1 MRELLEADEVFS
13 LIVNARGSEAKHL
26 KAKDDTVS
34 FRLTRFDLFVLY
46 LEGEEET
53 IEIPAQEPVD
63 EPSADIITADGED
76 EITADGE
83 DEITADGEDAIA
95 ALTEEAATSVS
106 DESEPS
112 EQSLELS
119 ALTGELSPAA
129 TEGLDTSLASA
140 PVSVTQSAAVA
151 AAASY
156 RMEQETVYLKD
167 ILSALN
173 ISVKNN
179 TKLSVTPAGLV
190 TLSADTY
197 KNKNKDRIT
206 LTANTYFNEATLTI
220 GKQTVTLSYPDPDA
234 VELIDYSSSD
244 PLKPEAPA
252 DAIWANDV
260 LYLTGKMPGNAVV
273 DCVPVE
279 IEIDGEYVIAAYDI
293 KIYAN
298 ANQKAK
304 GKQWQPNGNKV
315 QVHFFAAESED
326 AVHVYHMADGT
337 TTAQLVDTVTPND
350 GWVAFDAEHFSTYGF
365 SFFEDLLKQTL
376 DAALN
381 KLLYKDTVFENDEII
396 LTGNLP
402 RNAIIEAKKVDV
414 EIEGQDS
421 ILAYDIKIYQNSFF
435 KLLGIVWQP
444 KEGNPISVKVKS
456 DAFAGRE
463 NVSIYHMADENA
475 EPEFVT
481 SVSVEDESVVF
492 TAESFSIYPIVD
504 DDVGGNARIAYR
516 FWYYNGLSEKYEE
529 ITTQYFRYSDVQVQG
544 RKIYDPSI
552 PGISHSEMVEIFEG
566 WHKGTVSDTNVTLQ
580 DPAVTVAALN
590 TELQQ
595 KTEDQ
600 FVEPTV
606 IDIIAKLKS
615 AYYITY
621 VDVNPSSI
629 ISTDL
634 VVKAESGD
642 TTFEVKR
649 GIKPTR
655 YEEKLLGW
663 RLLEEIADD
672 GAELYESGN
681 SYTITKNITLA
692 PVINGG
698 FWLVFDDNDL
708 VDDGRGNMVS
718 GGASYTPPSFY
729 MNNSTEQ
736 QATVQPPDPEW
747 TGYQFGGW
755 YEDAACTTPFTFG
768 AYLTKNTTVHAKWI
782 PAASSYTVIIW
793 KQPTDPKASSYDF
806 DRSYRIGVDNEGNL
820 TGTIKTGDLVYL
832 DPQYTGIY
840 GADGTSTDLDK
851 QYFVYNQD
859 KTDQYIIV
867 KANGSSVLN
876 VYYDRVPMTITFY
889 TWGNGYV
896 YTETTSNDGT
906 QYGIVDGKYV
916 QLIHE
921 DGEDTVYS
929 YSYSPTYTAT
939 TNDNGEQYGI
949 IDGEYKLLD
958 REANTAYRTYYT
970 FTPTTGT
977 NGTQYGVVNGEF
989 EELSYGYTYTWTGT
1003 GYEYEPT
1010 TADTGTQYGLVN
1022 GEYVQLSK
1030 DTVYSYDW
1038 TYETGGW
1045 FGSSTADYDGNLYTY
1060 SNGFVDSG
1068 YTTSTRFIYPIP
1080 TTYYRNSYNNY
1091 TITATRGTA
1100 SSTQVW
1106 VDPNGAEYTGTRYTR
1121 IESTGTHEYNG
1132 PYYYNNRGYYYQVSD
1147 YYLDYYYNNYG
1158 LYALVDGE
1166 YHELTRTG
1174 PNWTVNSTG
1183 ASYTGN
1189 RYTRGRNNNGDYNYT
1204 GNRYTRTGSASPY
1217 EYNQTVAHGGT
1228 QYGVVTADN
1237 GHVQLEAT
1245 TSSYTYSYN
1254 GEEYTGTRYYVPN
1267 NNPVSYTGTRYTL
1280 DNGVYHA
1287 TDENAVNGMY
1297 GRDANGVFRSLT
1309 VTTSHPKLWT
1319 YIDEGGNTVPYDGT
1333 RYTRS
1338 ANQQASW
1345 QLYKQFVGVYG
1356 ATLAQYGYTWP
1367 DEYWWYEDGY
1377 GTGGNKTATYNSP
1390 AGTASGTRMTLKTTF
1405 EPLDNNLDQKY
1416 YGGPTNTSARYIRF
1430 LKEQLDGSYVEADLV
1445 YTTGN
1450 GGFNVNDKYTGFHA
1464 ATYRVNGSGEWK
1476 SVGTKNPSNGIY
1488 GSTISYSNYL
1498 EVRYDRTNYDL
1509 VFFPDPGSG
1518 AEPITYNLPYE
1529 TPLNSY
1535 ANQSP
1540 GQKLGHYFLGWYAD
1554 DAYTTPFNF
1563 NEKMPD
1569 HPVSVYGYWR
1579 MVRVRVVF
1587 VPGADNVYIDPSQS
1601 LSFRLNY
1608 DEQINGSMLEAAT
1621 RTGYTLDGW
1630 YTDPNFTNRW
1640 MFSTPVNS
1648 NTEGV
1653 DMTYQTA
1660 ARWASARESYGDNT
1674 EQYSNVRGIL
1684 VLYAK
1689 WIINTNEKGVN
1700 IVYDP
1705 GIAALY
1711 DGMGYL
1717 STTIPID
1724 PRLYQNGSDI
1734 VVGAAP
1740 NDYSELYYFDY
1751 WEVVDSSGNVVT
1763 VNGVSSF
1770 SPGTT
1775 FNVNNVSDQD
1785 AYKITRDENGDV
1797 LIKTIKLRAHYT
1809 RSEEAA
1815 ARYTTITYDGNT
1827 LTDSIYPD
1835 GSQTLHGKA
1844 RDGSLRLSVTLD
1856 AEVNT
1861 TIILKNED
1869 DFYLDGYTLVGW
1881 SFFDGTY
1888 DEQISKANAWNAE
1901 PEHDKQQVIVK
1912 FDPAARVAA
1921 DGLTQN
1927 PVNNDE
1933 NVLYAMWKPK
1943 TYTVRVNQVVEDG
1956 VPVQSFTYNY
1966 KSGVE
1971 NALGTATSALT
1982 LNGTD
1987 SVLFTNLTR
1996 EPSVEFQYYGRLG
2009 HVFNITTPTIAE
2021 NADYAVR
2028 VSATVLRDDGTLET
2042 LNPNSYGNYEIL
2054 GDVQITY
2061 TYALKVPV
2069 TLEKRALN
2077 NNALL
2082 TGSKFLLTPVQW
2094 NADIQ
2099 RWVQVGTTTFTYDM
2113 SSRSS
2118 MMQRLQEGVYRVEE
2132 TQAPTDFAMMGEPL
2146 LLTVRKNEAFII
2158 RTTTGEKVSQNVAK
2172 LTGSDSHTLTIFDRP
2187 IQTVTIKKL
2196 VDGQNLETTGYT
2208 FSVQLSLEGSPM
2220 RSYDTVGSGLAADTT
2235 NSAGIIEFKL
2245 NHNGTKSLRIP
2256 WGSVIQITENEY
2268 VQFAISTASDQNV
2281 TDLDTEN
2288 GRIYRCTV
2296 EKDDTVTF
2304 TNKNVLLTVSKEVTG
2319 FGDKNKAF
2327 SFTLSGL
2334 TAGKIYHLTVADSAI
2349 TRTSSA
2355 DGKITF
2361 ELKHGQSMAI
2371 PLIEGGNY
2379 TVTEAEYSEYWTSV
2393 KLNSGT
2399 SEKVSE
2405 KSLTLSAASTVAF
2418 TNYLP
2423 PPAPTGINSDTK
2435 PFGTLFLFGGLFAI
2449 LSLFLVKRRK
2459 RWMEDDEPDP
2469 DGGQGR
2475 AIAPPPSGG
2484 ALPGERAIAPPGVAA
2499 SPKGED
2505 KTAKGQSPQAA
2516 EQTAPI
2522 SEAPKKAGTASSS
2535 PGRGAAAREIG
2546 RRAREKILSQV
2557 ILTRIRGWPAARGD
2571 PAPIPRS
2578 RSGTNRLLREG
2589 G

>member
-1 MRELLEADEVFS
+1 M
-13 LIVNARGSEAKHL
+13 
-26 KAKDDTVS
+26 
-34 FRLTRFDLFVLY
+34 
-46 LEGEEET
+46 
-53 IEIPAQEPVD
+53 
-63 EPSADIITADGED
+63 
-76 EITADGE
+76 
-83 DEITADGEDAIA
+83 
-95 ALTEEAATSVS
+95 
-106 DESEPS
+106 
-112 EQSLELS
+112 ELS
-119 ALTGELSPAA
+119 ALTDELSPAA

-140 PVSVTQSAAVA
+140 PVSVTQSTAVA
-151 AAASY
+151 ATASY

-173 ISVKNN
+173 MSVKNN

-190 TLSADTY
+190 TLSEDTY
-197 KNKNKDRIT
+197 KNKNKDSIT
-206 LTANTYFNEATLTI
+206 LTANTYFDEATLTI
-220 GKQTVTLSYPDPDA
+220 GKLTITLSYPAPDEL
-234 VELIDYSSSD
+234 ELIDYTVVS

-260 LYLTGKMPGNAVV
+260 LYLTGKMPANAVV

-350 GWVAFDAEHFSTYGF
+350 GWVAFDAEHFPTYGF

-444 KEGNPISVKVKS
+444 KDGNPISVKVKS

-504 DDVGGNARIAYR
+504 GDVVGGNARIAYR

-529 ITTQYFRYSDVQVQG
+529 ITTQYFRFSDVQVQG
-544 RKIYDPSI
+544 RKIYEPSI
-552 PGISHSEMVEIFEG
+552 PGISQSEMVEIFEG
-566 WHKGTVSDTNVTLQ
+566 WHKGTVSDTNVTLE

-600 FVEPTV
+600 FVEGTV

-642 TTFEVKR
+642 TTFEVKQ

-655 YEEKLLGW
+655 YEEDLQGW
-663 RLLEEIADD
+663 CLLEDV
-672 GAELYESGN
+672 AEEEPQMYREGYA
-681 SYTITKNITLA
+681 YTITQNITLA

-708 VDDGRGNMVS
+708 VDDGRGRMVS

-729 MNNSTEQ
+729 MNTTTEQ

-747 TGYQFGGW
+747 TGYQFDGW

-768 AYLTKNTTVHAKWI
+768 GYLTKNTTVHAKWI

-793 KQPTDPKASSYDF
+793 KQPTDPNASSYDF

-840 GADGTSTDLDK
+840 GEDGTSTDLDK

-867 KANGSSVLN
+867 KANGSSVMN

-916 QLIHE
+916 QLSKSDSAE
-921 DGEDTVYS
+921 DVYH
-929 YSYSPTYTAT
+929 YQYSPEYLEETPSTSIAYPR
-939 TNDNGEQYGI
+939 YGI
-949 IDGEYKLLD
+949 IDG
-958 REANTAYRTYYT
+958 AY
-970 FTPTTGT
+970 
-977 NGTQYGVVNGEF
+977 
-989 EELSYGYTYTWTGT
+989 EELSAVGSYSYTYRPFN
-1003 GYEYEPT
+1003 PT
-1010 TADTGTQYGLVN
+1010 TANTGTQFALID
-1022 GEYVQLSK
+1022 GEYVQLTRVTKYYPASG
-1030 DTVYSYDW
+1030 YSYTQSTNDNDNDPDK
-1038 TYETGGW
+1038 YGINLSNNGGVARVYW
-1045 FGSSTADYDGNLYTY
+1045 ARPGVGILTDYNWYGTNSPRYGSTAYSGDRFTRSPASSSDTEYTGSLYYIGTRNEH
-1060 SNGFVDSG
+1060 SFTNTANGTAYGRSG
-1068 YTTSTRFIYPIP
+1068 T
-1080 TTYYRNSYNNY
+1080 NNNY
-1091 TITATRGTA
+1091 TYFPLREAYVWTYTRDGVTVTLPDDA
-1100 SSTQVW
+1100 IRYVQSGDSSTTYTDARYIRSGSNWWEYQYTSTDVQGTGLYG
-1106 VDPNGAEYTGTRYTR
+1106 VDNRGGHVTLSRLDSEVSYA
-1121 IESTGTHEYNG
+1121 
-1132 PYYYNNRGYYYQVSD
+1132 YYY
-1147 YYLDYYYNNYG
+1147 
-1158 LYALVDGE
+1158 E
-1166 YHELTRTG
+1166 
-1174 PNWTVNSTG
+1174 
-1183 ASYTGN
+1183 
-1189 RYTRGRNNNGDYNYT
+1189 
-1204 GNRYTRTGSASPY
+1204 
-1217 EYNQTVAHGGT
+1217 
-1228 QYGVVTADN
+1228 GV
-1237 GHVQLEAT
+1237 
-1245 TSSYTYSYN
+1245 
-1254 GEEYTGTRYYVPN
+1254 EYTGTRYYSPN
-1267 NNPVSYTGTRYTL
+1267 HNPVNYSGTVYTL
-1280 DNGVYHA
+1280 DGTTYHVA
-1287 TDENAVNGMY
+1287 DEGALTGRY
-1297 GRDANGVFRSLT
+1297 GIDANGVFRPLVGT
-1309 VTTSHPKLWT
+1309 VTHPQIWGYYT
-1319 YIDEGGNTVPYDGT
+1319 TEDGEAVWHPYSGT

-1338 ANQQASW
+1338 DGAQRSW
-1345 QLYKQFVGVYG
+1345 QLHKQFVGVYG
-1356 ATLAQYGYTWP
+1356 ATLEQYGYTWP

-1377 GTGGNKTATYNSP
+1377 GTGGNKTETYSSP

-1405 EPLDNNLDQKY
+1405 EPLDNNLDQNY
-1416 YGGPTNTSARYIRF
+1416 YGKDPSGSGRQIIF
-1430 LKEQLDGSYVEADLV
+1430 LLQNLDGSYTQKDAINLGNG
-1445 YTTGN
+1445 TGN
-1450 GGFNVNDKYTGFHA
+1450 VRFNINDKYTGFYA
-1464 ATYRVNGSGEWK
+1464 YQYSTNNTTWTSAGEK
-1476 SVGTKNPSNGIY
+1476 DADGYYAEVTFSNNLY
-1488 GSTISYSNYL
+1488 
-1498 EVRYDRTNYDL
+1498 VRYNRINYDL
-1509 VFFPDPGSG
+1509 VFFPDPDSG
-1518 AEPITYNLPYE
+1518 ADPITYTLPYE

-1563 NEKMPD
+1563 NETMPD

-1579 MVRVRVVF
+1579 MERVRVVF

-1660 ARWASARESYGDNT
+1660 ARWASTRESYGDNT

-1689 WIINTNEKGVN
+1689 WIVNTNEKGVN

-1705 GIAALY
+1705 GTAALY

-1775 FNVNNVSDQD
+1775 FNVDNVRDED
-1785 AYKITRDENGDV
+1785 AYAITRDKNGDV

-1827 LTDSIYPD
+1827 LIDSIYPN
-1835 GSQTLHGKA
+1835 GTQTLQGKA

-1881 SFFDGTY
+1881 SFFPGTY
-1888 DEQISKANAWNAE
+1888 DQQISQANAWNAQHGE
-1901 PEHDKQQVIVK
+1901 QQVIDK

-1971 NALGTATSALT
+1971 NALNSAATSALT
-1982 LNGTD
+1982 LTGTD
-1987 SVLFTNLTR
+1987 SKVFTNLTMQ
-1996 EPSVEFQYYGRLG
+1996 PSVEFQYYGRLG
-2009 HVFNITTPTIAE
+2009 HVFNITTPSIDE
-2021 NADYAVR
+2021 SEDYAVR

-2042 LNPNSYGNYEIL
+2042 LNPNSEGNYEIL

-2077 NNALL
+2077 NNAPL

-2094 NADIQ
+2094 NADTQ

-2113 SSRSS
+2113 SSDSS

-2132 TQAPTDFAMMGEPL
+2132 TQAPTDYAMMGEPL
-2146 LLTVRKNEAFII
+2146 LLTVRKKEAFII
-2158 RTTTGEKVSQNVAK
+2158 RTTTSGSVSQNVAK
-2172 LTGSDSHTLTIFDRP
+2172 LTGSDSHTLTIYDRP

-2196 VDGQNLETTGYT
+2196 VEGQNLETTGYT

-2220 RSYDTVGSGLAADTT
+2220 RSYDTVGSGLAADKT

-2268 VQFAISTASDQNV
+2268 VQFAVSTASDQNV

-2296 EKDDTVTF
+2296 EKNDTVTF

-2393 KLNSGT
+2393 SLNSGT

-2405 KSLTLSAASTVAF
+2405 KSLTLSAASTVAY

-2505 KTAKGQSPQAA
+2505 KTVKGLSPQAA

-2557 ILTRIRGWPAARGD
+2557 ILTRIRGWPATRGD
-2571 PAPIPRS
+2571 PAPIPRG